1 MKRASEMESFLVWDA
16 KRASSIIYEVAAFPC
31 HPGASK
37 DERLELGVDD
47 PKHLRGKWECL
58 LRCGFVLQNAPSVKW
73 LLCDGHGSHLW
84 LHCLLLGQ
92 SIDLPEALMDYV
104 PFFKDLTRHE
114 LPMVCFP
121 LPWQNVRIDGTTV
134 HYLPGRWLSILIDS
148 NGGMLFSKKVF
159 LYDPIL

>member
-1 MKRASEMESFLVWDA
+1 MWDA

-31 HPGASK
+31 LPGASK

-84 LHCLLLGQ
+84 LHCLLLGKHR
-92 SIDLPEALMDYV
+92 SSGGLDGLCALFQGSDAPRV
-104 PFFKDLTRHE
+104 AHG
-114 LPMVCFP
+114 V
-121 LPWQNVRIDGTTV
+121 
-134 HYLPGRWLSILIDS
+134 LSIAVAKCAD
-148 NGGMLFSKKVF
+148 
-159 LYDPIL
+159 